1 MLTDKGKNCFYEI
14 EFDPGVKLEQAS
26 EDVKQ
31 GVQGCTFH
39 KLPQILL
46 QNVPK
51 MVGFALSHGHDAIL
65 NVISM
70 DVVVFSKSFP
80 MFHLGI

>member
-1 MLTDKGKNCFYEI
+1 M
-14 EFDPGVKLEQAS
+14 KLEQAS
-26 EDVKQ
+26 ERRETGRPGLQ
-31 GVQGCTFH
+31 TSSN
-39 KLPQILL
+39 LL

-70 DVVVFSKSFP
+70 DVGFFSKSFP